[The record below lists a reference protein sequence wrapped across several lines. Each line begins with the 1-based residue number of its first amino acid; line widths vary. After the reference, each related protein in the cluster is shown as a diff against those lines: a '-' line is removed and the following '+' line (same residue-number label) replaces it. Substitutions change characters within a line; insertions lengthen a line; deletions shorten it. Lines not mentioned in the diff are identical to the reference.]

1 MQRYVCYCN
10 NIITIYDIQILFA
23 ILSNS
28 LKLFLGQP
36 LKKSI
41 IMLVLLMF

>member
-1 MQRYVCYCN
+1 MQRYVCRCN

-36 LKKSI
+36 LKNAI
-41 IMLVLLMF
+41 NMFVLLMF